1 MAEIPFPTDLT
12 RKHIHC
18 RSITTIATATVGS
31 TDGIIT
37 TLPAL
42 RVHHRTRLTTPI
54 HHIIKIPH
62 ITQALSIDLH
72 PVVALYFI
80 EYNIV
85 AGHAHSI

>member
-1 MAEIPFPTDLT
+1 MTKIPFPTDLT

-18 RSITTIATATVGS
+18 RSITTIATAAIATA
-31 TDGIIT
+31 DGLIIT
-37 TLPAL
+37 LPTL
-42 RVHHRTRLTTPI
+42 RVHHRARLTTPI

-62 ITQALSIDLH
+62 ITQALSVYLY

-85 AGHAHSI
+85 AGHTPSI